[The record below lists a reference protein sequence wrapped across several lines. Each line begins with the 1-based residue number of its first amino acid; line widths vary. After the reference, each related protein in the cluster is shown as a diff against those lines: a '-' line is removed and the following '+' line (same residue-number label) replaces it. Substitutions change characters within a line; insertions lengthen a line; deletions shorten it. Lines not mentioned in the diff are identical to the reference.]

1 MALVLGFGSAL
12 LDQLVHVPESFVAAL
27 PGQKG
32 GMVMVDDAE
41 RRRLLASLPTPPE
54 IAPGGSAA
62 NTVVGLARL
71 GVPSRLL
78 AKTGNDAAGDAFRRH
93 AAEAGVDTSSLKC
106 AADLPS
112 GTCLSLITPD
122 GERTMRTFLGAA
134 STLATDEIGP
144 ADLHGCTLLLTE
156 GYMLYNRPLLLHV
169 LRLGRAAGCRIC
181 LDLSSP
187 EVVGASAD
195 LLPTLLDN
203 YVDMVFAN
211 EAEASAFVGARD
223 PASALAVLAK
233 HCDLAVVKLGAEGAL
248 LRQGQQTVHVPAE
261 KVTVCDTTGAG
272 DLWAA
277 GFLYGCLQGCSLQTA
292 GRMGAAVAAAVVGV
306 LGAALPA
313 ATWTRLHARLLALQQ
328 EN

>member
-32 GMVMVDDAE
+32 GMVLVDDAE
-41 RRRLLASLPTPPE
+41 RRRLLAALPAAPE

-71 GVPSRLL
+71 GVRSRLL
-78 AKTGNDAAGDAFRRH
+78 AKIGNDVAGDAYRRH
-93 AAEAGVDTSSLKC
+93 AAEAGVETSALKC
-106 AADLPS
+106 AADLPN
-112 GTCLSLITPD
+112 GTCLSLVTPD

-134 STLATDEIGP
+134 ASLSTDEVGA
-144 ADLHGCTLLLTE
+144 ADLCGCTHLLTE

-169 LRLGRAAGCRIC
+169 LGLARAAGCRIC

-187 EVVGASAD
+187 EVVHAAAD
-195 LLPTLLDN
+195 LLPTLLDD

-211 EAEASAFVGARD
+211 EAEAVAFVGAQD
-223 PASALAVLAK
+223 PASALAVLAR
-233 HCDLAVVKLGAEGAL
+233 HCDVAVVKLGAEGAL
-248 LRQGQQTVHVPAE
+248 LRQGQETVHVPAE

-292 GRMGAAVAAAVVGV
+292 GRMGAAVGAAVVTV
-306 LGAALPA
+306 LGASLPA
-313 ATWTRLHARLLALQQ
+313 ATWTRLQRRLVAMQQ